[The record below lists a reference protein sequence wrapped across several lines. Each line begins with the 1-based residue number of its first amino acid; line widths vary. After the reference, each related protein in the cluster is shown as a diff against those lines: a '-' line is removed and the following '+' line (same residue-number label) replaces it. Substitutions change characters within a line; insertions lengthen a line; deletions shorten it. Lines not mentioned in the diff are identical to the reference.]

1 MQVDQLWFAGQSV
14 WCEPRGVVTVCL
26 PPNADYA
33 TLLLAVFAPHQ
44 RFMMNIIRYSAVAL
58 VVLLPLNVSI
68 AGDWPQILGPDRD
81 GIANG
86 EQLLSSWPA
95 GGPRQVWKTDV
106 GQGFAGVAV
115 RDGMLVLFHRVGN
128 YEVVEALEADTGAGI
143 WESRFPCRYQSG
155 MSSDAGPRCVPLISA
170 DHVFVYGVTGMLR
183 CLEVKSGDETW
194 SMDTWE
200 KFSAPE
206 GYFGAG
212 SSPVLFEDRL
222 IVNVGGRDNAAVV
235 AFSVKDG
242 SVIWQAFNDTASYS
256 SPIVA
261 GIDGEQHAIV
271 VTRLNA
277 ISLDPSD
284 GRIRFQFPF
293 GMRGPTVNGATPVVA
308 GRHLFV
314 SSSYRV
320 GSVWAKIESNGS
332 QPTSSGEDL
341 LATQY
346 ATPVRYNGLL
356 FAVDGRQDIGS
367 ATLKCIDPEKQK
379 VLWEEGGFDYGSLI
393 RVGEELLFLTFAGD
407 LMRFRADASQFQ
419 RGQVSNVLDNTP
431 RGYRLPAL
439 SNGMLFVR
447 DDQALKCLQVG
458 KSNVR

>member
-1 MQVDQLWFAGQSV
+1 MKNRTLQSI
-14 WCEPRGVVTVCL
+14 
-26 PPNADYA
+26 AYA
-33 TLLLAVFAPHQ
+33 LLASSALRQ
-44 RFMMNIIRYSAVAL
+44 RFKINMIRYSVAASA
-58 VVLLPLNVSI
+58 VVLFSNVLT
-68 AGDWPQILGPDRD
+68 AGDWPQILGPERD
-81 GIANG
+81 GIASG
-86 EQLLSSWPA
+86 EQLLSAWPA
-95 GGPRQVWKTDV
+95 RGPREVWKTGV

-115 RDGMLVLFHRVGN
+115 RDNRLVLFHRLGSA
-128 YEVVEALEADTGAGI
+128 EVVEARSATTGAEI
-143 WESRFPCRYQSG
+143 WRSEFPCHYQSG
-155 MSSDAGPRCVPLISA
+155 MSSDSGPRCVPLISA
-170 DHVFVYGVTGMLR
+170 ENVFVYGVTGVLR
-183 CLEVKSGDETW
+183 CLDVNSGDEEW
-194 SMDTWE
+194 SVDTWE

-212 SSPVLFEDRL
+212 SSPVLFQDRL

-235 AFSVKDG
+235 ALSVKDG
-242 SVIWQAFNDTASYS
+242 SILWQTFSDTASYS
-256 SPIVA
+256 SPIVT
-261 GIDGEQHAIV
+261 GIEGQQHAIV

-277 ISLDPSD
+277 VSLDPSD

-293 GMRGPTVNGATPVVA
+293 GMRGPTVNGATPVVV
-308 GRHLFV
+308 GDHLFV

-320 GSVWAKIESNGS
+320 GSVWAKIENDSS

-367 ATLKCIDPEKQK
+367 ATLKCIDPKNQK

-407 LMRFRADASQFQ
+407 LMRFKADAAKFQ
-419 RGQVSNVLDNTP
+419 PGQVSNVLNNTP

-439 SNGMLFVR
+439 SNGRLFVR
-447 DDQALKCLQVG
+447 DDQTLKCLQVG
-458 KSNVR
+458 KSSVR